1 MQIQGNCKSRLE
13 QYFRENNVEY
23 TLEHH
28 PLAYTA
34 RGVAASE
41 HVAPARVAKTV
52 LVMADS
58 APAMIVVPA
67 SEDLYV
73 PGLASALGAKHV
85 RLLDENELAPLFPDC
100 EVGAM
105 PPFGNLYGLA
115 VYVDTTLG
123 EFETI
128 RFEAGTYTDTM
139 CIKYADFLRLARPI
153 AVSVGRRHEA
163 ASVLV

>member
-1 MQIQGNCKSRLE
+1 MQIQADCKSRLE
-13 QYFRENNVEY
+13 QYFREHKVEY

-34 RGVAASE
+34 RAVAASE

-52 LVMADS
+52 VVVADTEPALV
-58 APAMIVVPA
+58 VLPA
-67 SEDLYV
+67 SENVDV
-73 PGLASALGAKHV
+73 PSLTGALGAKHV
-85 RLLDENELAPLFPDC
+85 RFADEAELGPLFPDC

-105 PPFGNLYGLA
+105 PPFGNLYGLR
-115 VYVDTTLG
+115 VYVDTALE

-139 CIKYADFLRLARPI
+139 CIKYADFRRLVQPI
-153 AVSVGRRHEA
+153 GVHVGRPREA
-163 ASVLV
+163 LTVLV